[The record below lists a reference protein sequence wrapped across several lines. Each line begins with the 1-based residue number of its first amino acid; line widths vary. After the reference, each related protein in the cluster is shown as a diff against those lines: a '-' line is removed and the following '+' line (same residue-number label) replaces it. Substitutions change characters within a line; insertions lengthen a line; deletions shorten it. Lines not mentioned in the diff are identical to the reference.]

1 MKPNNSISLSSPLA
15 EAVSHDKTF
24 SLAVLE
30 SSPDCLKII
39 DTNGHLLFMN
49 MNGQCLMEIDNFD
62 SLKNKRWC
70 DLWEKDY
77 QETVENAINQA
88 LGGQTAQF
96 TAPCNTAKGTPK
108 WWNIIVSPVADK
120 SGNISQLISTSRDIT
135 EQKKYEE
142 DLRKTQEKLHGG
154 LKVANVA
161 LAEVDYLTNTIELS
175 PEAAA
180 MYGLSTERLNISRE
194 EWHNTFHPDYKNAL
208 EEEIEKSLKLNN
220 SHSIEVEHPIILPCG
235 DIRWLKVNKQIYFDT
250 NSLSFKPLYS
260 ILAVQDI
267 TQKKKAEE
275 EIKESENRFRTLA
288 NSIPQLA
295 WMMDAQGYIY
305 WYNERWY
312 NYTGTT
318 YEVMMNKGWQHIH
331 HPDLIEGVVA
341 HFKNA
346 ILTGED
352 WEDTFLLK
360 SKHGDYKWF
369 LSRAIPLRNDNG
381 EIVQWFGTNTDIS
394 VQKESQEALNLLN
407 ASLEEK
413 VRVRTEELM
422 AKNLELEQMN
432 NELSSFS
439 FVASHDLQ
447 EPLRKI
453 RAFSS
458 RILEVETFS
467 ERTTDYFNRIISA
480 GERMQNLINDLLN
493 FSRTNSTE
501 LNLIPCDLNEIIKET
516 KALSSEIIQEKKA
529 IIEVEPLPTIKS
541 VKALLSQLFS
551 NLINN
556 ALKYSKKETIPHIK
570 ISSTL
575 VLGKDIKQ
583 PNIDIEKTYYRI
595 SISDNGIGF
604 EQEYAQKIFELF
616 QRLHGKNE
624 YSGTGVGLTIC
635 KKIVN
640 RLNGVIIATSQLNE
654 GATFTI
660 YLPKSSEENI

>member
-1 MKPNNSISLSSPLA
+1 MKPNNSIPLSSPLA
-15 EAVSHDKTF
+15 EAVSHDGTF

-39 DTNGHLLFMN
+39 DTNGRLLFMN
-49 MNGQCLMEIDNFD
+49 TNGQYLMEIDNFD
-62 SLKNKRWC
+62 SLKNKRWS

-88 LGGQTAQF
+88 LVGQTAQF
-96 TAPCNTAKGTPK
+96 TAPCYTVKGTPK
-108 WWNIIVSPVADK
+108 WWNVIVSPVANK
-120 SGNISQLISTSRDIT
+120 SGNISQLIATSRDIT

-142 DLRKTQEKLHGG
+142 NLRKTQEKLHGG
-154 LKVANVA
+154 LKVANLA
-161 LAEVDYLTNTIELS
+161 LAEVNYLTNTIELS
-175 PEAAA
+175 PEAAI
-180 MYGLSTERLNISRE
+180 MYGLSTERLKISRE

-208 EEEIEKSLKLNN
+208 EEEIDKSLKLNN

-295 WMMDAQGYIY
+295 WMMDAQGKIS
-305 WYNERWY
+305 WYNDRWY

-318 YEVMMNKGWQHIH
+318 YDEMMKNGWQHIH
-331 HPDLIEGVVA
+331 HPDLMEGVVA
-341 HFKNA
+341 HFKKA
-346 ILTGED
+346 ILTGEE

-407 ASLEEK
+407 ASLEDK

-453 RAFSS
+453 RAFST
-458 RILEVETFS
+458 RILETETFS

-493 FSRTNSTE
+493 FSRTNATE
-501 LNLIPCDLNEIIKET
+501 LKFSSCNLNEIIEEIKNFS
-516 KALSSEIIQEKKA
+516 AEIIIEKDA
-529 IIEVEPLPTIKS
+529 IFDIEELPTIHS
-541 VKALLSQLFS
+541 VRTFLSQLFS

-556 ALKYSKKETIPHIK
+556 ALKYSKKDTIPHIK
-570 ISSTL
+570 INSFIISGENINL
-575 VLGKDIKQ
+575 PNVDIQ
-583 PNIDIEKTYYRI
+583 KTYYCI
-595 SISDNGIGF
+595 SVTDNGIGF

-616 QRLHGKNE
+616 KRLHGKSE

-635 KKIVN
+635 KKIVS
-640 RLNGVIIATSQLNE
+640 RLNGFIIATSKLNH

-660 YLPKSSEENI
+660 YLPKS

>member
-1 MKPNNSISLSSPLA
+1 MNFNNSIPPNSPNEKTL
-15 EAVSHDKTF
+15 SHDETF
-24 SLAVLE
+24 SLAILE

-39 DTNGHLLFMN
+39 DMNGRLQFMN
-49 MNGQCLMEIDNFD
+49 INGQCLMEIDDFGT
-62 SLKNKRWC
+62 LKNKFWW
-70 DLWEKDY
+70 DLWGPENEEIVKKS
-77 QETVENAINQA
+77 VEQA
-88 LGGQTAQF
+88 LKGETAQF
-96 TAPCNTAKGTPK
+96 TALCITAKGTPK
-108 WWNIIVSPVADK
+108 WWDVMVSPIANK
-120 SGNISQLISTSRDIT
+120 SGNIYQIISTSRDIT

-175 PEAAA
+175 PEAAT
-180 MYGLSTERLNISRE
+180 MYGLSTQQLTISRE

-208 EEEIEKSLKLNN
+208 EEEIEKSLKSNN

-235 DIRWLKVNKQIYFDT
+235 DIRWLKVNKQIFFDT
-250 NSLSFKPLYS
+250 NSTSFKPLYS

-267 TQKKKAEE
+267 TQKKKTEE
-275 EIKESENRFRTLA
+275 EIKESEKRFRTLA

-295 WMMDAQGYIY
+295 WMMDAQGNIS
-305 WYNERWY
+305 WYNDRWY

-318 YEVMMNKGWQHIH
+318 YEEMMSKGWQHIH
-331 HPDLIEGVVA
+331 HPDLIGGVVA

-346 ILTGED
+346 INTGED

-360 SKHGDYKWF
+360 NKHGQYKWF

-394 VQKESQEALNLLN
+394 VQKETQEALNLLN
-407 ASLEEK
+407 SSLEEK

-422 AKNLELEQMN
+422 AKNVELEQMN
-432 NELSSFS
+432 SELSSFS

-453 RAFSS
+453 RAFST
-458 RILEVETFS
+458 RILETETFS

-501 LNLIPCDLNEIIKET
+501 LNLIPCDLNEIVEEIKQF
-516 KALSSEIIQEKKA
+516 SSEIIHEKQA
-529 IIEVEPLPTIKS
+529 IIEVTDKLPTINGVRS
-541 VKALLSQLFS
+541 FLYQLLS
-551 NLINN
+551 NLIDNS
-556 ALKYSKKETIPHIK
+556 LKYSKKDIKPSIK
-570 ISSTL
+570 ISSSVVT
-575 VLGKDIKQ
+575 GENMSIA
-583 PNIDIEKTYYRI
+583 NIDAQKTYYCI
-595 SISDNGIGF
+595 SVTDNGIGF
-604 EQEYAQKIFELF
+604 EQEYAEKIFELF
-616 QRLHGKNE
+616 QRLHGKSE

-635 KKIVN
+635 RKIVS
-640 RLNGVIIATSQLNE
+640 RLNGFIIAQGKLNE
-654 GATFTI
+654 GTTFII
-660 YLPKSSEENI
+660 YLPKT